1 MRETNANVDEQTDGR
16 MNERM
21 VERLELKTDR
31 YMDRRTNSDR
41 SFYRICMNASVMME
55 FERPYI

>member
-1 MRETNANVDEQTDGR
+1 MQEANANVDEQTDGR

-21 VERLELKTDR
+21 EERMGIWTDGLIPIKIFIE
-31 YMDRRTNSDR
+31 Y
-41 SFYRICMNASVMME
+41 ASVMME